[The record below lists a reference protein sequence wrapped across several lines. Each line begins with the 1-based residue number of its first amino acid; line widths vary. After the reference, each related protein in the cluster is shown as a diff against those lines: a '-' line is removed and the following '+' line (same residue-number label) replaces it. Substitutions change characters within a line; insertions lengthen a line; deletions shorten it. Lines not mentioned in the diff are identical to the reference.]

1 MFLHIRQRRDA
12 GAFSIVVRDPLY
24 PSQPLYDY
32 DVGAAC
38 PPDFRV
44 TFAVP
49 TDAHDNYNTVTVPT
63 DAHDDYNTVTVPTDA
78 HDDYDKTLLV
88 HVVDSYRTIKIT
100 VFRPAPNRTHQTHG
114 YITLHYNTNSVYGG
128 VSKNESA
135 RTTIAITTEP
145 VTK

>member
-44 TFAVP
+44 TFA
-49 TDAHDNYNTVTVPT
+49 
-63 DAHDDYNTVTVPTDA
+63 VPTDA